1 MGCWLLLLSLPLWPW
16 LLPNLNPNHTVVMD
30 MVDMVVDT
38 VMVDMVADMEDT
50 VVVTMVVKREKPKLM
65 PELKPMLT
73 QMPKLMPMPH
83 PIIMVDTTAED
94 TDMVDMDTDTT
105 EAKDLPML
113 KPNPTT
119 DMVDTTAED
128 TDTEDIEVMVDT
140 VMADMV
146 VEKFSQDQVTRI

>member
-1 MGCWLLLLSLPLWPW
+1 MGLWPW
-16 LLPNLNPNHTVVMD
+16 LLPNLNLNPNHTVVMVMVDMAVVMD
-30 MVDMVVDT
+30 MVDMVADT
-38 VMVDMVADMEDT
+38 EDT
-50 VVVTMVVKREKPKLM
+50 VVDTMAAKREKPKLM
-65 PELKPMLT
+65 LML
-73 QMPKLMPMPH
+73 H

-94 TDMVDMDTDTT
+94 TDMVVMDTDIPMVDTDTDTT

-128 TDTEDIEVMVDT
+128 TDTEDTEAM

-146 VEKFSQDQVTRI
+146 IMVEKFSQDQVTRI

>member
-50 VVVTMVVKREKPKLM
+50 VVVTMVVKTEKPKLM
-65 PELKPMLT
+65 PML
-73 QMPKLMPMPH
+73 H

-94 TDMVDMDTDTT
+94 TDMVVMDTDIPMVDTDTDTT
-105 EAKDLPML
+105 EAKDQL

-119 DMVDTTAED
+119 DMVDTMAED
-128 TDTEDIEVMVDT
+128 TDTEDTEVMVDT
-140 VMADMV
+140 VMADIM
-146 VEKFSQDQVTRI
+146 VEKFSQDQVTRN

>member
-38 VMVDMVADMEDT
+38 VMVDMVVDMEDT

-65 PELKPMLT
+65 PMLN
-73 QMPKLMPMPH
+73 
-83 PIIMVDTTAED
+83 PIIMVDTAAED
-94 TDMVDMDTDTT
+94 TDMVVMDTDIPMVDTDTDTT
-105 EAKDLPML
+105 EAKDQLMP

-119 DMVDTTAED
+119 DMVDTMAED
-128 TDTEDIEVMVDT
+128 TDTEDTEVMVDM
-140 VMADMV
+140 VMA
-146 VEKFSQDQVTRI
+146 